1 MEDKTIVEMYL
12 NRDENAIK
20 QTRDK
25 YGHRLQMLSQ
35 NIVEDMQTA
44 EECVNDTYVE
54 AWNLIPPHK
63 PWDYLYP
70 FLARII
76 RNISLNCCRKQNS
89 LKRKGKILELTAEM
103 EECIPDSDCVD
114 EQINQILL
122 QDSINSFLSGL
133 ESDKRKVF
141 MRRYWYFDSIN
152 QIAKQFNF
160 SESKVKTILFRCRKE
175 LRNYLEKEDYKI

>member
-1 MEDKTIVEMYL
+1 
-12 NRDENAIK
+12 
-20 QTRDK
+20 
-25 YGHRLQMLSQ
+25 
-35 NIVEDMQTA
+35 
-44 EECVNDTYVE
+44 
-54 AWNLIPPHK
+54 
-63 PWDYLYP
+63 
-70 FLARII
+70 
-76 RNISLNCCRKQNS
+76 
-89 LKRKGKILELTAEM
+89 M

-175 LRNYLEKEDYKI
+175 LRNYLEKEDYRI